1 MTAGLV
7 ATLLLL
13 SGCGD
18 SNGEGG
24 PGSTADGP
32 LTSRAIAAVM
42 LDHLPDDTT
51 RRAATYIDE
60 DSPRGLVGTELPLQ
74 RRRGVRR
81 RPGRGDGPPG
91 AGGTVRDA
99 DENCADL
106 GDGMTLQWD
115 ELVPE
120 EDPGIVLVT
129 RQHGDEVVSAL
140 VSGPSITGDPRDL
153 DLEPSVETL
162 MKLVQ
167 DPRLQLQA
175 DGETLAAGEE
185 LSDWDGGEVDPATLE
200 QVPNTDATVVTGWI
214 WAYGDGWQYVGPS
227 PYKKDFGKG
236 AIGGRVEITGDMQ
249 VMRSGFVD
257 ALAAP
262 QPPPWL
268 ESGCLEGYRCE
279 TFRGVRLVWRP
290 ASGDDP
296 GDAFVVHVRRG
307 GETVAFHTV
316 GNRLPDS
323 VGGAAGP
330 AGLWFWGPDL
340 TQTKYNEQEI
350 SLTTTREKFE
360 AAAERAKAKR

>member
-1 MTAGLV
+1 MLT
-7 ATLLLL
+7 ATLLLAA
-13 SGCGD
+13 GCGD
-18 SNGEGG
+18 DDGQPATGK
-24 PGSTADGP
+24 AGP
-32 LTSRAIAAVM
+32 LTPRAIAAVM

-51 RRAATYIDE
+51 RREATYIDE
-60 DSPRGLVGTELPLQ
+60 DSPKGLVGASF
-74 RRRGVRR
+74 RY
-81 RPGRGDGPPG
+81 RGDGEYDG
-91 AGGTVRDA
+91 DLVEVTVRPGPLSPCDG
-99 DENCADL
+99 NCVDL
-106 GDGMTLQWD
+106 GDGMTLHWD
-115 ELVPE
+115 ELAPE
-120 EDPGIVLVT
+120 EDPGIVVVT
-129 RQHGDEVVSAL
+129 RQHDGEVVGAL
-140 VSGPSITGDPRDL
+140 MNGPSITGDPRDL

-162 MKLVQ
+162 TKLVQ

-185 LSDWDGGEVDPATLE
+185 LSDWDGGEIDPATLE
-200 QVPNTDATVVTGWI
+200 KVPNNDATIVTGWI
-214 WAYGDGWQYVGPS
+214 WGYGDGWQYVGPS
-227 PYKKDFGKG
+227 PYKKDFGKD
-236 AIGGRVEITGDMQ
+236 AIGGRVRITGDMQ
-249 VMRSGFVD
+249 IMRSGFVD

-340 TQTKYNEQEI
+340 TQTEYNELEI

-360 AAAERAKAKR
+360 AAAERADQSRSKGSE